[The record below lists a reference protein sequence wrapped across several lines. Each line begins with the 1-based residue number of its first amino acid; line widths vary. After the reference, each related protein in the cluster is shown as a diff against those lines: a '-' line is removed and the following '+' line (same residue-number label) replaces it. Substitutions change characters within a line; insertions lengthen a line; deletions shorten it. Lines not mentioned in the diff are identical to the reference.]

1 MNSGLASQP
10 RSTDRQRGHS
20 GPLSGHGGTALLG
33 PACALVGQE
42 GSGRAGSGPCRAV
55 YPGADG
61 ALAPA
66 RSERRDGRSAGP
78 TARCVAAGAGLPATC
93 ARCLRRDGAEWDGE
107 APEEM
112 WQREERRGWGR
123 VTEGSQRPRPAAA
136 HGIRSMRTLCPPHR
150 RGPRPRAI
158 GYSTHLLARGS
169 PTHP

>member
-10 RSTDRQRGHS
+10 CSTDWQRGHA
-20 GPLSGHGGTALLG
+20 GPLSGHGGTAPLG
-33 PACALVGQE
+33 PARALVGQE

-112 WQREERRGWGR
+112 WQLGGEEGAGEGDGGVSETQACSSTRHQEHEDPVPTSQTG
-123 VTEGSQRPRPAAA
+123 TEAQGHRLQHPPA
-136 HGIRSMRTLCPPHR
+136 G
-150 RGPRPRAI
+150 
-158 GYSTHLLARGS
+158 
-169 PTHP
+169 